1 MTAVVQPPHDPQH
14 NPYRPPEG
22 YLPSQGAPVGHP
34 AAMQAGEKPKWFMF
48 AMVGTMVLGGL
59 GVIAG
64 LWAPVNLL
72 MADQMQQ
79 LFTVPGAGGAMPE
92 MQQFQ
97 REVHAASMPGLV
109 AGLGL
114 LNLVSGAWALWA
126 AIKLV
131 KLSPGAR
138 RPFRNALAAVAGY
151 EIVAVVVTGI
161 VQVRMWSVME
171 RFTDKVMHTTAGG
184 ASTPDVERM
193 MQAVM
198 GTAMVAGAV
207 FAVLWAG
214 CKIAFALWARS
225 YVDKA
230 DLVAYAGD

>member
-1 MTAVVQPPHDPQH
+1 MPP
-14 NPYRPPEG
+14 
-22 YLPSQGAPVGHP
+22 QGAPVGY
-34 AAMQAGEKPKWFMF
+34 AAQPGDKPKWFML
-48 AMVGTMVLGGL
+48 AVVGAMVLGGL
-59 GVIAG
+59 GVMAG

-79 LFTVPGAGGAMPE
+79 LFTVPGAGGGMPE

-97 REVHAASMPGLV
+97 RDLHAASMPGV
-109 AGLGL
+109 MAGVGL

-138 RPFRNALAAVAGY
+138 RPFRNALAALIGY
-151 EIVAVVVTGI
+151 EIVAVAITGI
-161 VQVRMWSVME
+161 VQVRVWSLMQG
-171 RFTDKVMHTTAGG
+171 FTDKMMRSASGG
-184 ASTPDVERM
+184 AAAPDIERM

-214 CKIAFALWARS
+214 CKIAFVLWARS
-225 YVDKA
+225 YLAKP